1 VTVVEPRPAQG
12 RPRAIQAIAALFVVT
27 GVLHF
32 VIPHSYTSIVPP
44 FLPARLFLV
53 YLSGA
58 LELVGGAGLLI
69 PRTRRPAALA
79 LIALLAAV
87 FPANVQMLANA
98 VAAVEEWA
106 RCQSATEV
114 HLNVWTFN
122 EAAVRLYADIG
133 YAPRTQLMVKRL
145 PSLEPKAGRS

>member
-1 VTVVEPRPAQG
+1 MGVGSPRRIGVRAADPRRNEDGGHLGAG
-12 RPRAIQAIAALFVVT
+12 RRGAVYAVAAIFILA

-32 VIPHSYTSIVPP
+32 AIPRSYESIVPP

-58 LELVGGAGLLI
+58 CELAGGVGLLV
-69 PRTRRPAALA
+69 PRTRRLAALG

-98 VAAVEEWA
+98 MAAGRPQWQVALLW
-106 RCQSATEV
+106 
-114 HLNVWTFN
+114 L
-122 EAAVRLYADIG
+122 
-133 YAPRTQLMVKRL
+133 RL
-145 PSLEPKAGRS
+145 PLQFVLMWLIWRTTARWPAGRR